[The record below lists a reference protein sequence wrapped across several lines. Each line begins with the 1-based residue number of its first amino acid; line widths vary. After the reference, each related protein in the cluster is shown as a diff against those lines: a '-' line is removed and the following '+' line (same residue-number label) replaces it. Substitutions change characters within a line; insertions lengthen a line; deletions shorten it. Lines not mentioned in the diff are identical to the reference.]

1 MKQSIISP
9 VNQLN
14 SPSISHFRSQ
24 TSGSGVFDQSRILEE
39 TTEKF
44 QRSWMM
50 LENVEQLK
58 SLRYTLKQTL
68 TEPNLH
74 QDCQLSGTLISG
86 KVYKV
91 TPMEFY
97 YCNIPT
103 KGYKS
108 PLNCTV
114 YCDGEF
120 HIMISFNSPFPT
132 KFNCDQVIRNRT
144 WTVRHNGEE
153 KLNLAFV
160 ARKQTDIK
168 FMIYYGQ
175 TDSFKKMIRISSN
188 HERVQK
194 NEEIQKIPQ
203 FIVNQNKI
211 QAFKKVNKYEME
223 VSRSDRFLQVLKTR
237 NLQKKAI
244 VEANQQKNLDFKAKE
259 WAHDEYKLITLTLRK
274 RERRTEQTFLW
285 CELLH
290 YIKCVD
296 KLYYMLQQRRK
307 QLKKNKLMII
317 SIQLRIRKF
326 REDHKL
332 NRENLNYRTI
342 GQTMMALKMF
352 CRQSKRRIINNSL
365 ILVLPLLKQRANLY
379 MFKKKA
385 LITSGKLQLIRV
397 NLNQFVKNVR
407 EYKARM
413 IQKWDQYTMK
423 IHQYSSLYK
432 TDKRFITWVRILY
445 EKGYQ
450 IYFQNLFITLLMR
463 DRYRSHIK
471 EQREIMKYRQEMK
484 TAKLQLKFARETVDM
499 LTLRQRIFKLSN
511 DIYAMQLKNQF
522 FIHSDVERFVSAII
536 EQSSFIFQD
545 EDSIQIGNERS
556 SRLRVSLK
564 RQKTLRISRKS

>member
-1 MKQSIISP
+1 MKKSIIRP
-9 VNQLN
+9 VNQLY
-14 SPSISHFRSQ
+14 SPSISHYRSQ

-39 TTEKF
+39 TSEKF

-50 LENVEQLK
+50 LESVEELK
-58 SLRYTLKQTL
+58 SLRYALKQTA
-68 TEPNLH
+68 TEPNFHPECHLG
-74 QDCQLSGTLISG
+74 GTLVSG

-103 KGYKS
+103 KGQKS

-114 YCDGEF
+114 YCDGDF
-120 HIMISFNSPFPT
+120 QIMISFNSPFPT

-175 TDSFKKMIRISSN
+175 TDSFKKLIRISSN
-188 HERVQK
+188 HERVQMSD
-194 NEEIQKIPQ
+194 EIPRMPQ

-211 QAFKKVNKYEME
+211 QAVKKVNKYEVE
-223 VSRSDRFLQVLKTR
+223 VSRSDRFMQVLKTR

-244 VEANQQKNLDFKAKE
+244 IEANQQKNLDFQAKE
-259 WAHDEYKLITLTLRK
+259 WAHDEYKLITLTLRN
-274 RERRTEQTFLW
+274 RERRREQTFLW
-285 CELLH
+285 GELLH
-290 YIKCVD
+290 FLKLVD
-296 KLYYMLQQRRK
+296 NLYSILQQRRR
-307 QLKKNKLMII
+307 QLKKNKMMII
-317 SIQLRIRKF
+317 SIQLRMRKF
-326 REDHKL
+326 REDYKL
-332 NRENLNYRTI
+332 NREDLGHRTV
-342 GQTMMALKMF
+342 GQTMMTLTMF
-352 CRQSKRRIINNSL
+352 CKQSKRRIIHNSL
-365 ILVLPLLKQRANLY
+365 ILVLPLLKWRASLY

-385 LITSGKLQLIRV
+385 LVTSGKLQLIRV

-423 IHQYSSLYK
+423 IHQYQSMHK
-432 TDKRFITWVRILY
+432 ADKRFLTWAKFLY

-450 IYFQNLFITLLMR
+450 LYFQNLFITLLMR
-463 DRYRSHIK
+463 ERYRSHIK

-484 TAKLQLKFARETVDM
+484 SAKLQLKFARETVDI

-522 FIHSDVERFVSAII
+522 FIHSDVERFVSSII
-536 EQSSFIFQD
+536 EQSSFIFMD
-545 EDSIQIGNERS
+545 EDNNQMGQEKS